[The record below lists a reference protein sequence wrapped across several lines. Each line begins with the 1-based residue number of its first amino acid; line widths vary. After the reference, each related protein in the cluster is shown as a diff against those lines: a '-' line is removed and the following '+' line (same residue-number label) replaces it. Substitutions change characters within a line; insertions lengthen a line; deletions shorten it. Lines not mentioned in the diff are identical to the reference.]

1 MPLVSHTAR
10 VALAGVRLF
19 NGGAALVVPRMFAQR
34 LGGEGA
40 ADGPAVH
47 ALRMFGIRTV
57 LIALDLLSRD
67 PAVRR
72 HALRFSVLIHASDTA
87 SAAIAGWNRQLP
99 ARAAKVATAVSAA
112 NLVLALLASREVRS
126 GR

>member
-1 MPLVSHTAR
+1 MAVVRSTAR

-19 NGGAALVVPRMFAQR
+19 NGGAALVAPRMFAQR
-34 LGGEGA
+34 MGRESD
-40 ADGPAVH
+40 ADGAAVH

-72 HALRFSVLIHASDTA
+72 HALRRSHRRLL
-87 SAAIAGWNRQLP
+87 SAPGHSISPTGIAISRLP
-99 ARAAKVATAVSAA
+99 QSAY
-112 NLVLALLASREVRS
+112 SS
-126 GR
+126 